1 MRSLARILTTTR
13 QLWPYYLGI
22 VISSVLMTLTSLVT
36 PFVIGRATDEVIAI
50 VGGTGGA
57 LRVVVWL
64 AVALLVAEL
73 LNTVLTNIGGYLGD
87 TMTAELRRVLSLRYY
102 EKLLGLPQRYFD
114 NELTGTI
121 VGRLSRSITEVTTF
135 LKSFSNSFFSMLITT
150 VAVLVIS
157 AFYSWPLAVLLALMF
172 PAYTWLTARTS
183 RGWQRIE
190 GEKNELVDVA
200 NGRFS
205 EVIGQIRVVK
215 SFVRERSELAA
226 FDDRYA
232 RTVDLTHRQAR
243 HWHGLDTARRGVLNL
258 AFFGIYLVIFL
269 QTAGGQYS
277 VGVMVLLIQL
287 MNMARQPV
295 MMMSFFIDSGQHAI
309 AGSMSYFEVMD
320 EPLDRSVPELGA
332 GGASGSGPEL
342 STGPALAA
350 TGTAAVPV
358 AAAGLREPEVPRADD
373 HVIGFGEVTFSYEP
387 GNPVLRDVTFHADR
401 GERIALVGESGGGK
415 STLVSLLLGLYP
427 PDSGTITLLGQDIGR
442 LPLDEVRR
450 RVGVVFQDPSLFSG
464 TIRENIAYGRPDATD
479 EEVAEA
485 ARRANADRFIRHF
498 VDGYDALIGER
509 GLKLSGGQKQRIA
522 VARAML
528 KNAPV
533 LVLDEATSALDTKSE
548 RLVQAGLEELMAR
561 RTSLI
566 IAHRLSTIST
576 VDRIV
581 TLREG
586 RVEEFGSPA
595 ELAVSGGIYSEL
607 LALQASDSVADRAR
621 LKAYD
626 IDSGVA
632 EPVDPDADWSGA
644 SGH

>member
-50 VGGTGGA
+50 VGGEGA

-64 AVALLVAEL
+64 AVALLAAEL
-73 LNTVLTNIGGYLGD
+73 MNTLLTNVGGYLGD

-183 RGWQRIE
+183 RTWQRIE

-215 SFVRERSELAA
+215 SFVRERSELAT
-226 FDDRYA
+226 FDGRYA

-309 AGSMSYFEVMD
+309 AGSKSYFEVMD

-332 GGASGSGPEL
+332 GPAL
-342 STGPALAA
+342 VTGPALA
-350 TGTAAVPV
+350 TTDTAAVPV
-358 AAAGLREPEVPRADD
+358 AAAWVREPEVPRVDD
-373 HVIGFGEVTFSYEP
+373 HVIGFDQVTFSYEP
-387 GNPVLRDVTFHADR
+387 GKPVLGDVTFHADL

-427 PDSGTITLLGQDIGR
+427 PDSGTITLLGQDIGG

-464 TIRENIAYGRPDATD
+464 TIRENIAYGRPDASD
-479 EEVAEA
+479 DEVAEA

-498 VDGYDALIGER
+498 ADGYDALIGER

-586 RVEEFGSPA
+586 RVEEIGSPA

-626 IDSGVA
+626 IDTGVA

-644 SGH
+644 SRD

>member
-1 MRSLARILTTTR
+1 MRSLTRILTTTR

-22 VISSVLMTLTSLVT
+22 IVSSVLMTVTSLVT
-36 PFVIGRATDEVIAI
+36 PFVIGRATDEVVALASGA
-50 VGGTGGA
+50 GGTIGI
-57 LRVVVWL
+57 VVWL
-64 AVALLVAEL
+64 AIALLVAEL
-73 LNTVLTNIGGYLGD
+73 ANTLLTNIGGYLGD
-87 TMTAELRRVLSLRYY
+87 TMTAQLRRVLSTRYY

-121 VGRLSRSITEVTTF
+121 VGRLSRSITEVTNF
-135 LKSFSNSFFSMLITT
+135 LKSFANSFFSMLITPA
-150 VAVLVIS
+150 AVLVIS
-157 AFYSWPLAVLLALMF
+157 AFYSWPLAVMLALMF

-183 RGWQRIE
+183 RGWQRVE

-200 NGRFS
+200 NGRFT

-215 SFVRERSELAA
+215 SFVRERSELAD
-226 FDDRYA
+226 FDRRYTS
-232 RTVDLTHRQAR
+232 TVDLTRQQAR
-243 HWHGLDTARRGVLNL
+243 TWHGLDTARRGVLNL

-269 QTAGGQYS
+269 QTAQGDYS

-309 AGSMSYFEVMD
+309 AGSKSYFEVMD
-320 EPLDRSVPELGA
+320 EPLDRAAPELGA
-332 GGASGSGPEL
+332 APSGGV
-342 STGPALAA
+342 PAP
-350 TGTAAVPV
+350 GVSV
-358 AAAGLREPEVPRADD
+358 AAPATAVDR
-373 HVIGFGEVTFSYEP
+373 HVIAFRGVTFGYEP
-387 GNPVLRDVTFHADR
+387 GRPVLRDVTFHADA

-427 PDSGTITLLGQDIGR
+427 PDAGTISLLGQDIASLQLGE
-442 LPLDEVRR
+442 LRR

-479 EEVAEA
+479 EEVVEA

-498 VDGYDALIGER
+498 ADGYDALIGER

-528 KNAPV
+528 KDAPV

-548 RLVQAGLEELMAR
+548 RLVQAGLDELMAQ

-566 IAHRLSTIST
+566 IAHRLSTISS

-581 TLREG
+581 TLRDGGIDEI
-586 RVEEFGSPA
+586 GSPA
-595 ELAVSGGIYSEL
+595 ELAVSGGIYAEL

-626 IDSGVA
+626 IATGDAGP
-632 EPVDPDADWSGA
+632 EDPDGTDSRLEEGSG
-644 SGH
+644 SHR

>member
-1 MRSLARILTTTR
+1 MRSLVRILSTTR

-22 VISSVLMTLTSLVT
+22 IVSSVLMTATSLVT
-36 PFVIGRATDEVIAI
+36 PFVIGRATDEVIAMAGGS
-50 VGGTGGA
+50 GGTVRA
-57 LRVVVWL
+57 VVWL
-64 AVALLVAEL
+64 AVALLVAEV
-73 LNTVLTNIGGYLGD
+73 LNTLLTNVGGYLGD
-87 TMTAELRRVLSLRYY
+87 TMTARLRRVLSTRYY

-121 VGRLSRSITEVTTF
+121 IGRLSRSITEVTNF

-150 VAVLVIS
+150 AAVLVIS
-157 AFYSWPLAVLLALMF
+157 AFYSWPLALMLAVMF

-190 GEKNELVDVA
+190 GEKNEQVDVA

-215 SFVRERSELAA
+215 SFVRERSELDA
-226 FDDRYA
+226 FDRRYA
-232 RTVDLTHRQAR
+232 RTVELTEDQAR

-269 QTAGGQYS
+269 QTASGAYS

-295 MMMSFFIDSGQHAI
+295 LMMSFFIDSGQHAI
-309 AGSMSYFEVMD
+309 AGSKSYFEVMD
-320 EPLDRSVPELGA
+320 EPLDRTAVLPVAPPTTDVPD
-332 GGASGSGPEL
+332 P
-342 STGPALAA
+342 STGD
-350 TGTAAVPV
+350 G
-358 AAAGLREPEVPRADD
+358 
-373 HVIGFGEVTFSYEP
+373 HVIGFDAVTFGYEP
-387 GNPVLRDVTFHADR
+387 GTPVLSDITLHADR

-415 STLVSLLLGLYP
+415 STIVSLLLGLYP
-427 PDSGTITLLGQDIGR
+427 PDAGTVSLLGRDISTMPFGELR
-442 LPLDEVRR
+442 S

-464 TIRENIAYGRPDATD
+464 TIRENIAYGRPDATE
-479 EEVAEA
+479 EEVVQA
-485 ARRANADRFIRHF
+485 ARRANADRFIRNF
-498 VDGYDALIGER
+498 ADGYDALIGER

-528 KNAPV
+528 KDAPV

-548 RLVQAGLEELMAR
+548 RLVQAGLEELMAH

-581 TLREG
+581 TLRQG
-586 RVEEFGSPA
+586 RVEEIGTPA

-607 LALQASDSVADRAR
+607 LALQASNSVADRAR

-626 IDSGVA
+626 IDTGVA
-632 EPVDPDADWSGA
+632 EPADPDAEWSTSPA
-644 SGH
+644 

>member
-1 MRSLARILTTTR
+1 MRSLARILSTTR
-13 QLWPYYLGI
+13 QLWPYYIGI
-22 VISSVLMTLTSLVT
+22 VASSVLMTVTSLVT
-36 PFVIGRATDEVIAI
+36 PFVIGRATDEVVALAS
-50 VGGTGGA
+50 GQGGA
-57 LRVVVWL
+57 VRVVVWL
-64 AVALLVAEL
+64 AVALLAAEL
-73 LNTVLTNIGGYLGD
+73 ANTLLTNVGGYLGD
-87 TMTAELRRVLSLRYY
+87 TMTAQLRRVLSTRYY

-121 VGRLSRSITEVTTF
+121 VGRLSRSITEVTNF
-135 LKSFSNSFFSMLITT
+135 LKSFSNAFFSMLITT
-150 VAVLVIS
+150 AAVLVIS
-157 AFYSWPLAVLLALMF
+157 AFYSWPLAVMLALMF

-183 RGWQRIE
+183 RGWQRVE

-200 NGRFS
+200 NGRFT

-215 SFVRERSELAA
+215 SFVRERSELVD
-226 FDDRYA
+226 FDRRYA
-232 RTVDLTHRQAR
+232 STVDLTRQQAR
-243 HWHGLDTARRGVLNL
+243 TWHGLDTARRGVLNL

-269 QTAGGQYS
+269 QTARGDYS

-309 AGSMSYFEVMD
+309 AGSKSYFEVMD
-320 EPLDRSVPELGA
+320 EPLDRTAPELGTGPADRA
-332 GGASGSGPEL
+332 GPEDGVGPEL
-342 STGPALAA
+342 GVGPADGVRTA
-350 TGTAAVPV
+350 TGI
-358 AAAGLREPEVPRADD
+358 DS
-373 HVIGFGEVTFSYEP
+373 HVIAFRGVTFGYEP
-387 GNPVLRDVTFHADR
+387 DRPVLRDVTFHADK

-427 PDSGTITLLGQDIGR
+427 PNDGTISLLGQDIGA
-442 LPLDEVRR
+442 LPLGELRR

-479 EEVAEA
+479 DEVVEA
-485 ARRANADRFIRHF
+485 AGRANADRFIRHF
-498 VDGYDALIGER
+498 ADGYDALIGER

-528 KNAPV
+528 KDAPV

-548 RLVQAGLEELMAR
+548 RLVQAGLEELMAQ

-566 IAHRLSTIST
+566 IAHRLSTISS

-581 TLREG
+581 TLRDG
-586 RVEEFGSPA
+586 RIDEIGSPA
-595 ELAVSGGIYSEL
+595 ELAVSGGIYAEL
-607 LALQASDSVADRAR
+607 LTLQASDSVADRAR

-626 IDSGVA
+626 IATGDAGP
-632 EPVDPDADWSGA
+632 EDPDASDSAHEESSGNYR
-644 SGH
+644 

>member
-1 MRSLARILTTTR
+1 MRSLARILSTTR
-13 QLWPYYLGI
+13 QLWPYYIGI
-22 VISSVLMTLTSLVT
+22 VVSSVLMTVTSLVT
-36 PFVIGRATDEVIAI
+36 PFVIGRATDEVVALAS
-50 VGGTGGA
+50 GQGGA
-57 LRVVVWL
+57 IRVIVWL

-73 LNTVLTNIGGYLGD
+73 LNTLLTNIGGYLGD
-87 TMTAELRRVLSLRYY
+87 TMTAQLRRVLSTRYY

-121 VGRLSRSITEVTTF
+121 VGRLSRSITEVTNF
-135 LKSFSNSFFSMLITT
+135 LKSFSNAFFSMLITT
-150 VAVLVIS
+150 AAVLVIS
-157 AFYSWPLAVLLALMF
+157 AFYSWPLAVMLALMF

-183 RGWQRIE
+183 RGWQRVE

-200 NGRFS
+200 NGRFT

-215 SFVRERSELAA
+215 SFVRERAELAD
-226 FDDRYA
+226 FDRRYA
-232 RTVDLTHRQAR
+232 STVDLTRQQAR
-243 HWHGLDTARRGVLNL
+243 TWHGLDTARRSVLNL

-269 QTAGGQYS
+269 QTARGDYS

-309 AGSMSYFEVMD
+309 AGSKSYFEVMD
-320 EPLDRSVPELGA
+320 EPLDRTAPDLGA
-332 GGASGSGPEL
+332 GPEGSAGPED
-342 STGPALAA
+342 SVRAPEATAAARA
-350 TGTAAVPV
+350 TGI
-358 AAAGLREPEVPRADD
+358 DS
-373 HVIGFGEVTFSYEP
+373 HVIAFRGVTFGYEP
-387 GNPVLRDVTFHADR
+387 GRPVLRDVTFHADQ

-427 PDSGTITLLGQDIGR
+427 PNDGTISLLGQDIGA
-442 LPLDEVRR
+442 LPLGELRR

-479 EEVAEA
+479 DEVAEA

-498 VDGYDALIGER
+498 ADGYDALIGER

-528 KNAPV
+528 KDAPV

-548 RLVQAGLEELMAR
+548 RLVQAGLEELMAQ

-566 IAHRLSTIST
+566 IAHRLSTISS

-581 TLREG
+581 TLRDGCIDEI
-586 RVEEFGSPA
+586 GSPA
-595 ELAVSGGIYSEL
+595 ELAVSGGIYAEL

-626 IDSGVA
+626 IATGDAGP
-632 EPVDPDADWSGA
+632 EDPDASDPPHEESSG
-644 SGH
+644 SHR